1 MNEEPESLGK
11 KTGKRRSHLC
21 LWLILVAAAFLVLLM
36 VTQFLP
42 GGRRSFSD
50 WMQPLLFLLVV
61 SVVTATTLLG
71 VWVVGGWLCRW
82 RTLKGVLF
90 AGACLVAL
98 IAGFYAEENWRG
110 WHTWNQFRRA
120 WEAKGEHFNLASV
133 VPPPV
138 AEDANFAM
146 TPIAFTGYG
155 QILTREGKLI
165 PEKERDEHFVARMRM
180 PITLNGLGPTNCAG
194 DRVKGTFTKLAGW
207 QSYYRDLAG
216 RADAFPVPAQRQ
228 SPAADVLLALSKYDG
243 VIEELRTASRLP
255 QSRFPINYDSESP
268 FMIHLPHLAALKSCA
283 QVLQLRSLAELQ
295 DGQLDKA
302 LDDARLG
309 LQLADKV
316 RTEPL
321 VITHLVRAAMVQL
334 MLQPIWEGLAQQ
346 KWSDAQLAA
355 LDTELAKLDFPEAW
369 VLSRRGELGA
379 QADEMALLRRHRE
392 NVQEL
397 QGLIDFG
404 GNKNNV
410 RLPSRLIAR
419 LVPGGWFY
427 QNQYR
432 CARMMVDYCIPLADS
447 SHGTFSPAVARRGAG
462 AFAAG
467 GESGSPFNLLVRVAQ
482 PVLGEAATKFAYAQA
497 SVDLARTAIALER
510 YRLARGAFPESL
522 DALAPQFM
530 AKVLHD
536 VIGGQRLNYRREAGG
551 SFLLYSV
558 GWNEKDDDGE
568 AAFNQDGSVDIQNGD
583 WVWRYPAKR

>member
-1 MNEEPESLGK
+1 MKNLKAWG
-11 KTGKRRSHLC
+11 RRRGSAGSYLR

-216 RADAFPVPAQRQ
+216 RADAFPVPAQPQ

-243 VIEELRTASRLP
+243 VIEELRAASRLP
-255 QSRFPINYDSESP
+255 HSRYPINYDSESP
-268 FMIHLPHLAALKSCA
+268 FMIHLPHLAPLKSCA

-295 DGQLDKA
+295 DGQPDKA
-302 LDDARLG
+302 LDDVRLA

-321 VITHLVRAAMVQL
+321 LISHLVRAAMVQL

-369 VLSRRGELGA
+369 GLSMRGELGA
-379 QADEMALLRRHRE
+379 QADEMALLRRH
-392 NVQEL
+392 
-397 QGLIDFG
+397 
-404 GNKNNV
+404 
-410 RLPSRLIAR
+410 
-419 LVPGGWFY
+419 PGK
-427 QNQYR
+427 
-432 CARMMVDYCIPLADS
+432 C
-447 SHGTFSPAVARRGAG
+447 AG
-462 AFAAG
+462 AAG
-467 GESGSPFNLLVRVAQ
+467 I
-482 PVLGEAATKFAYAQA
+482 
-497 SVDLARTAIALER
+497 D
-510 YRLARGAFPESL
+510 
-522 DALAPQFM
+522 
-530 AKVLHD
+530 
-536 VIGGQRLNYRREAGG
+536 
-551 SFLLYSV
+551 
-558 GWNEKDDDGE
+558 
-568 AAFNQDGSVDIQNGD
+568 
-583 WVWRYPAKR
+583 